1 MSDDLHLPLLYRLLD
16 IDPEEPV
23 RRLVQKAR
31 VSRSMLG
38 ALVLSVAE
46 RDGHRLGTGAADEV
60 RRARR
65 RADEY
70 RRLAA
75 ELDEPGVRSVKGLGI
90 AERYPAGLVRPSV
103 DLDLIV
109 PDEDRLWRLAARLR
123 ASRDVQEITVTV
135 LVHGGVRHVAVGL
148 KWPSEDP
155 LLDPD
160 LCVELGTLAYEGD
173 LDTVPPRAGLPEEQG
188 LTDLLA
194 LAEERFQRP
203 FDVKDMLDLAVLVGG
218 GNVDLSAAVQT
229 ATEFRLSPELRE
241 GSLLAAAQL
250 GDPTFDRLAEMLAAP
265 ATQEQE
271 RRRPGV
277 VGDTLRRQIR
287 ELLGADSAPGAP
299 MLGGVPLPP
308 TTADPPVEAIYR
320 GIDGG
325 VVLSCPLGDFLLTNQ
340 QLVSEELYNSAVAVA
355 IGQA

>member
-1 MSDDLHLPLLYRLLD
+1 MTGDLHLPLLYRLLD

-31 VSRSMLG
+31 VSRSML
-38 ALVLSVAE
+38 AVLVLSVAE
-46 RDGHRLGTGAADEV
+46 RDGHRLGSGAADEV
-60 RRARR
+60 RRARS

-75 ELDEPGVRSVKGLGI
+75 EFDEPGVRTVKGPGI
-90 AERYPAGLVRPSV
+90 AGLYPAGLVRPSV
-103 DLDLIV
+103 DLDVIV
-109 PDEDRLWRLAARLR
+109 PDEGQLWRLAARVR
-123 ASRDVQEITVTV
+123 AGRDVQEITVTV
-135 LVHGGVRHVAVGL
+135 LLHGVARHLAVGL

-160 LCVELGTLAYEGD
+160 HCVELGTLAYEGD
-173 LDTVPPRAGLPEEQG
+173 LDTVPPRPGLPEEQV

-203 FDVKDMLDLAVLVGG
+203 FDVKDLLDLAVLVGG
-218 GNVDLSAAVQT
+218 GNVELTAAVRT
-229 ATEFRLSPELRE
+229 AAEFRLAPELRE
-241 GSLLAAAQL
+241 ACLLAAVRL

-265 ATQEQE
+265 AAQERE

-277 VGDTLRRQIR
+277 VGQTLRRQAR
-287 ELLGADSAPGAP
+287 ELLGAGSAPGAP

-308 TTADPPVEAIYR
+308 TTADPPATATYR
-320 GIDGG
+320 GINGG

-340 QLVSEELYNSAVAVA
+340 ELVSEELYDSAVAVA
-355 IGQA
+355 QA

>member
-1 MSDDLHLPLLYRLLD
+1 MTEDLHLPLLYRLLD
-16 IDPEEPV
+16 VDPEEPV

-31 VSRSMLG
+31 VSRSMLA

-60 RRARR
+60 RRARG

-70 RRLAA
+70 QRLAA

-90 AERYPAGLVRPSV
+90 ARHYPAGLVRPSV

-109 PDEDRLWRLAARLR
+109 PDEDQLWRLAARLR

-135 LVHGGVRHVAVGL
+135 LRYAGARHLAVGF

-160 LCVELGTLAYEGD
+160 HCVELGTLAYEGD
-173 LDTVPPRAGLPEEQG
+173 LDAVPPRPGFPEEQA

-218 GNVDLSAAVQT
+218 GNVDLSAAVHT
-229 ATEFRLSPELRE
+229 ATEFRLAPELRE
-241 GSLLAAAQL
+241 ACLLAAAQL
-250 GDPTFDRLAEMLAAP
+250 ADPTFDRLAEMLSAP
-265 ATQEQE
+265 ATRE
-271 RRRPGV
+271 RQRRQPGV
-277 VGDTLRRQIR
+277 VGETLRRQVR

-299 MLGGVPLPP
+299 MLGGLPLPS
-308 TTADPPVEAIYR
+308 TTADPPAKATYR
-320 GIDGG
+320 GIAGG

-340 QLVSEELYNSAVAVA
+340 QLVSEELYDSAVAVA
-355 IGQA
+355 QA